1 LERLT
6 EMFHHH
12 SSNPNRMVC
21 PRIISTDVDEL
32 RLLAEW
38 HEVSL
43 RALAGPTADA
53 VLAGV

>member
-1 LERLT
+1 MMTTLKIT
-6 EMFHHH
+6 
-12 SSNPNRMVC
+12 
-21 PRIISTDVDEL
+21 RIWIEHIDKIEVEDAKEFG
-32 RLLAEW
+32 LLGEW